1 MERYIGMDVHSQTCT
16 LAVVDQKGRQIRKDV
31 VETNGKVLVEYLRL
45 IPGRKHLCL
54 EEGTQSQWLSEILSP
69 HVQDLAVI
77 WPEKK
82 PGNKND
88 ELDALSLAEQ
98 MRAGNLAKKVFKA
111 PESFTA
117 LRQLARCYEMVTG
130 DVARTKNRIRGLF
143 RSRGVSTEEIGAVRQ
158 AGCETAE
165 KQLKQGA
172 RQVVE
177 MLFKELEGQEA
188 VKKGVQALLL
198 AEARKHSA
206 MKLLETV
213 PGFGPVRAAQLLS
226 VVVTPD
232 RFRTLRQ
239 FWSYCGLGIV
249 MRSSSDWVQAPNG
262 GWDRSPVKKVRGLN
276 RNFSRTAKNLMKGAA
291 TTVICQM
298 HDNPLNADYRRL
310 LEGGTKPNLAKLT
323 IARKIAG
330 AARAVWRNK
339 EEYNPDRG
347 RKGTK

>member
-262 GWDRSPVKKVRGLN
+262 G
-276 RNFSRTAKNLMKGAA
+276 
-291 TTVICQM
+291 
-298 HDNPLNADYRRL
+298 
-310 LEGGTKPNLAKLT
+310 
-323 IARKIAG
+323 
-330 AARAVWRNK
+330 
-339 EEYNPDRG
+339 
-347 RKGTK
+347 